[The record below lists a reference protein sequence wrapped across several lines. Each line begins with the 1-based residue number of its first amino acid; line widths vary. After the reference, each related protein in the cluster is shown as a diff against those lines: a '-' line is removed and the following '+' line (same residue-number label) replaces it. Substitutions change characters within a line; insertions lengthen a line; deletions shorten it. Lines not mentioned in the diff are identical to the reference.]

1 MTSASLDL
9 YHKWSSE
16 PLRQRPKISVII
28 PAYNEAIRIV
38 PTIGAI
44 AAHVSSFDEPWELI
58 VADDGSTDDTVDL
71 VEGLELPNL
80 LLLRAKQNGGKGK
93 AVRRGVSEARGDI
106 ILFADADQSTPI
118 EQFDDLEQ
126 QICAGADVA
135 VGSRS
140 ATGADVKNKSFM
152 RNVFSKGLSFAVRG
166 LLRLPVTDTQCGFK
180 MFTADAAANLFSLQI
195 IDDFSFDLELLFL
208 AKKQGLRVAEV
219 PVSWT
224 DAPGSKV
231 SAGKVALEFVRDLA
245 VIRINNWRG
254 VYDQENHT
262 LSPQRI
268 RSWET
273 ASLEP
278 NPEPSRATT

>member
-1 MTSASLDL
+1 M
-9 YHKWSSE
+9 
-16 PLRQRPKISVII
+16 II
-28 PAYNEAIRIV
+28 PAYNEEIRIV

-44 AAHVSSFDEPWELI
+44 AAHISSFDEPWELI
-58 VADDGSTDDTVDL
+58 VADDGSSDDTVEL
-71 VEGLELPNL
+71 VDGLQLPNL
-80 LLLRAKQNGGKGK
+80 LLLRAEQNGGKGK
-93 AVRRGVSEARGDI
+93 AVRRGVTEAHGDI

-118 EQFDDLEQ
+118 EQYADLER
-126 QICAGADVA
+126 QIMAGADVA

-180 MFTADAAANLFSLQI
+180 MFTSDAAANLFSLQI

-208 AKKQGLRVAEV
+208 AKQQGLTVAEV

-231 SAGKVALEFVRDLA
+231 SAGKVALEFLRDLA
-245 VIRINNWRG
+245 VIRLNNWRG
-254 VYDQENHT
+254 KYSQENHT
-262 LSPQRI
+262 ISPQHT
-268 RSWET
+268 RSWEESNNEAT
-273 ASLEP
+273 T
-278 NPEPSRATT
+278 EPSRATR

>member
-140 ATGADVKNKSFM
+140 ASGADVKNKSFM

-245 VIRINNWRG
+245 LIRLNNWRG

-273 ASLEP
+273 ASPEP
-278 NPEPSRATT
+278 NPEPSRATI